1 MKDDIAVNYEINSFV
16 LGDFET
22 NSYCLRADESAKDCL
37 IIDTGLEAGPL
48 VDYLMENELNPVAV
62 IFTHGHA
69 DHITGVKNLRAN
81 WPDIKV
87 SIHKNDAKMLTSCVK
102 NISVLSGKTFTTAP
116 ADIIIDNDG
125 PIEFAGIKLDVLHTP
140 GHTQGGICLYSAS
153 QAVVFV
159 GDTLFAS
166 SIGRT
171 DLPGGNF
178 DQLIAAIKEK
188 LLALPDETKVF
199 TGHGPATTIAIEK
212 QFNQYLA

>member
-1 MKDDIAVNYEINSFV
+1 MIINSLI

-22 NSYCLRADESAKDCL
+22 NSYCLRVDGSVKDCL

-48 VDYLMENELNPVAV
+48 VDYLRDNELNPVAV
-62 IFTHGHA
+62 VFTHGHA
-69 DHITGVKNLRAN
+69 DHITGIKDVRAN

-87 SIHKNDAKMLTSCVK
+87 AIHKNDAKMLTSCVK
-102 NISVLSGKTFTTAP
+102 NMSVLSGTTFTTAP
-116 ADIIIDNDG
+116 ADIIIDDDG
-125 PIEFAGIKLDVLHTP
+125 SIEFAGIKLDVLHTP

-153 QAVVFV
+153 QATIFV
-159 GDTLFAS
+159 GDTLFAG

-178 DQLIAAIKEK
+178 EQLIAAIKEK
-188 LLALPDETKVF
+188 LLTLPGETKVL
-199 TGHGPATTIAIEK
+199 TGHGPATTIAAEK